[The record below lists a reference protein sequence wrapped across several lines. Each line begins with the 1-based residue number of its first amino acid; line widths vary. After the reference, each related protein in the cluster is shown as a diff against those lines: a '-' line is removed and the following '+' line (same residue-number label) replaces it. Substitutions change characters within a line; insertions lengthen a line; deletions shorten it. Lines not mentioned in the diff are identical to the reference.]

1 MSLSGNGLLE
11 RLRLDLVLWGLT
23 GRWGFASVLG
33 QLVGLWEALEAGAS
47 RAVRSQAE
55 PGNEDKIS
63 FFTPKCRFSGRK

>member
-1 MSLSGNGLLE
+1 MALPGNGLPE
-11 RLRLDLVLWGLT
+11 RLRLDLFLCGLT

-63 FFTPKCRFSGRK
+63 FFTPKGRFSGRK